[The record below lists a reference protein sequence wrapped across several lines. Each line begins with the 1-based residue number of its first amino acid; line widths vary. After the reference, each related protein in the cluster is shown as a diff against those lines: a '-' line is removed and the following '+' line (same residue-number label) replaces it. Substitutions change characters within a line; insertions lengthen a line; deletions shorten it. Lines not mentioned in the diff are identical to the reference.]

1 MNNAPVRVYKALI
14 VMYPRGFRSEYGDD
28 MVLVFS
34 AQLRDESAW
43 RVCARAVT
51 DLVITVPTR
60 HLEVAMKSSTS
71 PFLTFFF
78 GVSAVAGVVFAM
90 VVGSNLAL
98 AAVGVV
104 ASLIAGAVSLVSY
117 RRNRPIAPIGPVL
130 GWWKFVGGGGA
141 ILAALIVVTNL
152 TGELPEGFWLPTMLA
167 GLTAL
172 VLMTIGMILGVTRL
186 LTRSA

>member
-14 VMYPRGFRSEYGDD
+14 VMYPRRFRSEYGDD

-34 AQLRDESAW
+34 AQLRDENVW

-71 PFLTFFF
+71 PFLTFLF
-78 GVSAVAGVVFAM
+78 GSIAVAGVVFAM
-90 VVGSNLAL
+90 VVGTNLAL
-98 AAVGVV
+98 ATVGVV

-117 RRNRPIAPIGPVL
+117 RRNRPIAPAGPAL
-130 GWWKFVGGGGA
+130 GWWKFVAGGAA
-141 ILAALIVVTNL
+141 ILAALIVVTNV
-152 TGELPEGFWLPTMLA
+152 TGELPEGFWLPTMMA

-172 VLMTIGMILGVTRL
+172 VLMAIGTILGVSRL
-186 LTRSA
+186 LTRSV